1 MRDFQDKNKNGV
13 FRRIF
18 YSTFGLVF
26 LTILVLAFGWG
37 VMNFM
42 LKMEETERNK
52 EIAEEK
58 LSELEKRKSK
68 LEQDILQLS
77 TDKGKEK
84 IFREDFG
91 MGREGEGLIVV
102 VEEKKD
108 IEKEEVKDIG
118 FFPSVKIFFSKLL
131 GLN

>member
-18 YSTFGLVF
+18 YSTFGLIF
-26 LTILVLAFGWG
+26 LTVLILTFAWG

-42 LKMEETERNK
+42 FKMQETERNK
-52 EIAEEK
+52 SIAEEK
-58 LSELEKRKSK
+58 LFELEKRKEK
-68 LEQDILQLS
+68 LEMDISLLS

-84 IFREDFG
+84 IFREDFS

-108 IEKEEVKDIG
+108 VPKEEVEKIR
-118 FFPSVKIFFSKLL
+118 FFSTVKIFFSKLL
-131 GLN
+131 GK